1 MKKKRN
7 TVDSKTMN
15 KEKSENTEPN
25 NQMNPNDTPIDSN
38 SEEVFDEKETTN
50 QTNNGLEELQKK
62 NNELNDK
69 YLRLYSEFDNYRKRT
84 IKEKVEL
91 NKMASM
97 EVILSFLPIIDDFD
111 RAIKT
116 IEETSETNAFNE
128 GVLLIYAKFKK
139 TLNQHGVE
147 EMKTIGELFNTD
159 LHEAITNIPAT
170 SDDMKGKIA
179 DEIQKG
185 YLLNGKVIRYAKV
198 VIAN

>member
-1 MKKKRN
+1 MKKKKN
-7 TVDSKTMN
+7 TVASKTMN
-15 KEKSENTEPN
+15 KEKSENIESSD
-25 NQMNPNDTPIDSN
+25 QMNPNDTPLNSN
-38 SEEVFDEKETTN
+38 TEEVFDENEANN
-50 QTNNGLEELQKK
+50 QLNNGLEELQKK
-62 NNELNDK
+62 INELNDK

-97 EVILSFLPIIDDFD
+97 EVILSFLPVIDDFD

-116 IEETSETNAFNE
+116 IEETVETNAFTE
-128 GVLLIYAKFKK
+128 GVLLIYAKLKK
-139 TLNQHGVE
+139 TLSQHGVE
-147 EMKTIGELFNTD
+147 EMKTIGEVFNTD